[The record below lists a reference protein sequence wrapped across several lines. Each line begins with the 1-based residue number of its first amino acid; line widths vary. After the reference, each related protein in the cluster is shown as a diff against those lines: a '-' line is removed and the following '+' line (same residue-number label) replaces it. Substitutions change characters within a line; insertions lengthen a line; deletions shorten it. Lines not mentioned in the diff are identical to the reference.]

1 MTSDKTSSKFAQKYI
16 STRTIILV
24 EFFMMKSNSQ
34 AYACM
39 QFCKDSHF
47 LTCCVYCVYT
57 SQHVAPDY
65 LFQRMHVEFLNSI
78 FLYSYAFIPIHMFA
92 HVTNRTVACCC
103 NCVVSFFFRLL
114 FLFNFS
120 LFFPLQFAFS
130 DPKRILL
137 LLFYSCR
144 ALI

>member
-1 MTSDKTSSKFAQKYI
+1 MWQLKTSSLQSYSSKLQLTIWMTSDKTSSKFAQKYI

-47 LTCCVYCVYT
+47 LTCCIYCVYT

-65 LFQRMHVEFLNSI
+65 LFQRMRVEFLNSI

-103 NCVVSFFFRLL
+103 NCVVSFFFLST
-114 FLFNFS
+114 S
-120 LFFPLQFAFS
+120 LPF
-130 DPKRILL
+130 
-137 LLFYSCR
+137 
-144 ALI
+144 